1 MSNTSGFSVSKPVA
15 LWNKP
20 IKADFKEL
28 FKSLSKGVI
37 DGVLGKW
44 EEVAKD
50 AVEATAALGLAAAP
64 EEVAWLLIYRSLVEA
79 IVSLVK
85 GNQEL
90 LFAKPNQSDLELLC
104 DRLNDSLESIE
115 LRIDQDFFSCPKDLP
130 ILEAIKTAFADWLK
144 YFSVNQAQAQTI
156 SHGLPTY
163 FVFALN
169 KEWLKH
175 PEKYACL
182 KEELDTPFT
191 QANEREQRWQ
201 YYFAWLQKQVEEPM
215 LLEAFGLKQVY
226 VPLHAYYKQEVAGE
240 KPEEFERR
248 VREDEKYQRVVLDLE
263 TELEAWLE
271 KGDYD
276 DAIRVISGGLG
287 SGKSSFA
294 KIFAANQ
301 AEKGKIPVL
310 FIPLHHFEPSDDLV
324 DAVGKFVRDD
334 GFLRHNPLDKDKA
347 ESRLLIIFDALDELA
362 MQGKIATEI
371 AQQFVREVQRKVER
385 FNVRKTCLQVLISG
399 RELVVQA
406 NSSDFRQPQQIL
418 HILPYFV
425 TESERTNYIDEQNLL
440 QQDQRQIWWQKYGN
454 ASGRGYDCLPEE
466 LNRNNLTEITAQPL
480 LNYLVALS
488 FDQQNKFPTDGN
500 LNAIYANL
508 LTAVY
513 QRGWAGYQHPAIRG
527 IEEKDFVRI
536 LEEIALASWHGDG
549 RTTTVRE
556 IEAHCEHSSLKSLLD
571 KFQESAKLGVTRLL
585 TAFYFRESGVKEQE
599 KTFEFTHKSF
609 GEYLTAKRIV
619 REVRLIHKKLKDH
632 QDDPDEG
639 WDQREALKRW
649 AILCGASSMDEYL
662 FNFVTDEMRLQNAS
676 DVGNWQQTLCY
687 LIGFM
692 LHHGMPMER
701 LNPRPD
707 FQEENRQARNAE
719 EALLAVLNV
728 CAKVTKTVSKI
739 QWHTPKAFGIWISR
753 LQGQRIN
760 TYADVFCL
768 NCLSF
773 LDLQGCVLVFKDFSQ
788 ANFQG
793 ANFERAYF
801 QGANLRGANLERA
814 NLQGA
819 NLRGANLVRAY
830 LQRANLVRAYLV
842 RASLVEA
849 NLERANLGGAN
860 LEGAFLEGAFLVRAY
875 LGGAELV
882 EAYLEG
888 ANLVEANLQGANL
901 QGVNLQG
908 VNLQGVN
915 LQGVNLQGAILED
928 ENLANLNDGSGSD
941 SEE

>member
-1 MSNTSGFSVSKPVA
+1 MSNTSGFSISKPVA

-28 FKSLSKGVI
+28 FKSLGKGVI

-90 LFAKPNQSDLELLC
+90 LFEKPNQSDLELLC
-104 DRLNDSLESIE
+104 DRLNDSLVSIE
-115 LRIDQDFFSCPKDLP
+115 LRIDQDFFRRPKNLP
-130 ILEAIKTAFADWLK
+130 ILEAIKTAFANWLK
-144 YFSVNQAQAQTI
+144 YFSVNEAQALTI
-156 SHGLPTY
+156 SHRLPTY
-163 FVFALN
+163 FVFALHE
-169 KEWLKH
+169 EWAKH

-191 QANEREQRWQ
+191 QANEREQSWQ
-201 YYFAWLQKQVEEPM
+201 RYLAWLQKQVEEPM

-226 VPLHAYYKQEVAGE
+226 VPLHAYLKQKIGG
-240 KPEEFERR
+240 KKSEEFERR
-248 VREDEKYQRVVLDLE
+248 VREDKKYQRVVLDLE
-263 TELEAWLE
+263 IELEAWLE
-271 KGDYD
+271 KGDRN
-276 DAIRVISGGLG
+276 DAIRVISGGPG

-324 DAVGKFVRDD
+324 DAVGNFVRDD
-334 GFLRHNPLDKDKA
+334 GFLRHNPLDKDKGD
-347 ESRLLIIFDALDELA
+347 SRLLIIFDGIDELA

-371 AQQFVREVQRKVER
+371 AQKFVREVQRKVER

-406 NSSDFRQPQQIL
+406 NISDFRQSQQIL

-425 TESERTNYIDEQNLL
+425 TEYERNNYIDDRNLL

-454 ASGRGYDCLPEE
+454 ASGRAYDCLPEE
-466 LNRNNLTEITAQPL
+466 LNQDNLTEITAQPL

-488 FDQQNKFPTDGN
+488 FDQKKKFPTDGN

-527 IEEKDFVRI
+527 IEEKDFVRV

-549 RTTTVRE
+549 RTTTVRK
-556 IEAHCEHSSLKSLLD
+556 IEAHCEQDNLNNLLK
-571 KFQESAKLGVTRLL
+571 KFQKSTKLGVTRLL
-585 TAFYFRESGVKEQE
+585 IAFYFREIGVEEQE

-619 REVRLIHKKLKDH
+619 REVRLIHKKLKDC
-632 QDDPDEG
+632 QNDPDEG
-639 WDQREALKRW
+639 WDEREALKRW
-649 AILCGASSMDEYL
+649 AILCGLSHIDQYL
-662 FNFVTDEMRLQNAS
+662 FNFVVDEMCLQNAS
-676 DVGNWQQTLCY
+676 DVSNWQQTLCH
-687 LIGFM
+687 LISFM
-692 LHHGMPMER
+692 LRHGMPMER
-701 LNPRPD
+701 LTPRPD

-719 EALLAVLNV
+719 EALLAVLNA
-728 CAKVTKTVSKI
+728 CARVTKTVSKI
-739 QWHTPKAFGIWISR
+739 QWHSPEAFGTWISR
-753 LQGQRIN
+753 LQGQRVHISP
-760 TYADVFCL
+760 DVFCL

-773 LDLQGCVLVFKDFSQ
+773 LDLQGCILFFKDFL
-788 ANFQG
+788 
-793 ANFERAYF
+793 
-801 QGANLRGANLERA
+801 GANLKGANLKETNLKGANLKGANLERA
-814 NLQGA
+814 NLEEA
-819 NLRGANLVRAY
+819 NLE
-830 LQRANLVRAYLV
+830 
-842 RASLVEA
+842 EA
-849 NLERANLGGAN
+849 NLERANLERANLERANLKGAYLKGANLEEANLKGANLEEANLERAYLVRANLEGAN
-860 LEGAFLEGAFLVRAY
+860 LEGANRKGAKF
-875 LGGAELV
+875 
-882 EAYLEG
+882 
-888 ANLVEANLQGANL
+888 
-901 QGVNLQG
+901 
-908 VNLQGVN
+908 
-915 LQGVNLQGAILED
+915 
-928 ENLANLNDGSGSD
+928 
-941 SEE
+941 

>member
-1 MSNTSGFSVSKPVA
+1 MSDTSGFSVSKPVA

-20 IKADFKEL
+20 INADFKEL
-28 FKSLSKGVI
+28 FKSLGKGVI
-37 DGVLGKW
+37 NGVLGHW
-44 EEVAKD
+44 GEVAKD
-50 AVEATAALGLAAAP
+50 AVEATAAIGLGSAP

-90 LFAKPNQSDLELLC
+90 LFEKPNKSDLDLLC
-104 DRLNDSLESIE
+104 DRLNDSLVSIE
-115 LRIDQDFFSCPKDLP
+115 LRIDQDFFSRPKDLP
-130 ILEAIKTAFADWLK
+130 ILEPIKTAFADWLK

-156 SHGLPTY
+156 SHRLPTY
-163 FVFALN
+163 FVLALHE
-169 KEWLKH
+169 EWAKH

-191 QANEREQRWQ
+191 QANEREQSWQ
-201 YYFAWLQKQVEEPM
+201 RYLAWLQKQVEEPM
-215 LLEAFGLKQVY
+215 LLEAFCLKQVY
-226 VPLHAYYKQEVAGE
+226 IPLHAYYKRKVAGE
-240 KPEEFERR
+240 KSEEFKRR

-271 KGDYD
+271 KGDRH
-276 DAIRVISGGLG
+276 DAIRVISGGPG

-301 AEKGKIPVL
+301 AEKGKISIL

-324 DAVGKFVRDD
+324 EAVGKFVRDE

-347 ESRLLIIFDALDELA
+347 DSHLLIIFDGLDELA
-362 MQGKIATEI
+362 MQGKIATET
-371 AQQFVREVQRKVER
+371 AQQFVREVEKKITR
-385 FNVRKTCLQVLISG
+385 FNRSETRLKVLISG

-406 NSSDFRQPQQIL
+406 NISDFRQPQQIL

-425 TESERTNYIDEQNLL
+425 TEDERKNYIDEQKLL

-454 ASGRGYDCLPEE
+454 ASGRAYDCLPEE
-466 LNRNNLTEITAQPL
+466 LNQDNLTEITAQPL

-488 FDQQNKFPTDGN
+488 FNQQNKFPTDGN

-556 IEAHCEHSSLKSLLD
+556 IEAHCENSNLIRLLD
-571 KFQESAKLGVTRLL
+571 KFQKSAKFGVIPLL
-585 TAFYFRESGVKEQE
+585 IAFYFRECGVNEQE

-619 REVRLIHKKLKDH
+619 REVRLIYKKLKDR
-632 QDDPDEG
+632 QNDPDEG
-639 WDQREALKRW
+639 WDERKALKRW
-649 AILCGASSMDEYL
+649 AILCGASPMDEYL
-662 FNFVTDEMRLQNAS
+662 FKFVADEMLLQNVS
-676 DVGNWQQTLCY
+676 DVENWQQTLWH

-692 LHHGMPMER
+692 LRHGMPMER
-701 LNPRPD
+701 LTPRPD

-719 EALLAVLNV
+719 EALLAVLNA
-728 CAKVTKTVSKI
+728 CARVTEIVSKI
-739 QWHTPKAFGIWISR
+739 QWHTPEAFGIWISR
-753 LQGQRIN
+753 LQGQRITTN
-760 TYADVFCL
+760 TDVFCL

-773 LDLQGCVLVFKDFSQ
+773 LDLQGCVLVFKDIVQ
-788 ANFQG
+788 
-793 ANFERAYF
+793 
-801 QGANLRGANLERA
+801 ANLERA
-814 NLQGA
+814 NLKGA
-819 NLRGANLVRAY
+819 NLEGTNLEGANLVRANLEGTNLEGANLEGTNLEGANLEDANLEDANLARANLAQANLERANLKEVNLARAYLKGANLKEVNLAQANLVRAY
-830 LQRANLVRAYLV
+830 LKGANLEGANLEEANLEEAFLVRAFLVRANLVR
-842 RASLVEA
+842 A
-849 NLERANLGGAN
+849 NLERANLK
-860 LEGAFLEGAFLVRAY
+860 ESKR
-875 LGGAELV
+875 
-882 EAYLEG
+882 
-888 ANLVEANLQGANL
+888 
-901 QGVNLQG
+901 
-908 VNLQGVN
+908 
-915 LQGVNLQGAILED
+915 
-928 ENLANLNDGSGSD
+928 
-941 SEE
+941 

>member
-28 FKSLSKGVI
+28 FKSLGKGAI
-37 DGVLGKW
+37 NGVLGQW
-44 EEVAKD
+44 GEVAKD
-50 AVEATAALGLAAAP
+50 ALEATTALGLSAAP

-90 LFAKPNQSDLELLC
+90 LFEKPNESDLELLC
-104 DRLNDSLESIE
+104 DRLNHSLESIE
-115 LRIDQDFFSCPKDLP
+115 LRIDQDFFSRPKDLP
-130 ILEAIKTAFADWLK
+130 ILEPIKIAFADWLK
-144 YFSVNQAQAQTI
+144 YFSVNEAQALTI
-156 SHGLPTY
+156 SHRLPTY
-163 FVFALN
+163 FVFALHE
-169 KEWLKH
+169 EWAKH

-191 QANEREQRWQ
+191 QANEREQSWQ
-201 YYFAWLQKQVEEPM
+201 RYLAWLQRQVEEPMM

-226 VPLHAYYKQEVAGE
+226 VPLHAYYKQKVGGE
-240 KPEEFERR
+240 KSEEFERR
-248 VREDEKYQRVVLDLE
+248 LREDEKYQRIVLDLE

-271 KGDYD
+271 KGDRH
-276 DAIRVISGGLG
+276 DAIRVISGGPG

-310 FIPLHHFEPSDDLV
+310 FIPLHHFDPSEDLV
-324 DAVGKFVRDD
+324 DAISKFVRDD

-347 ESRLLIIFDALDELA
+347 DSPLLIIFDGLDELA
-362 MQGKIATEI
+362 IQGKIATET
-371 AQQFVREVQRKVER
+371 AKQFVREVQKKVDR
-385 FNVRKTCLQVLISG
+385 FNMRENCLQVLISS

-406 NSSDFRQPQQIL
+406 NISDFRQPQQIL

-425 TESERTNYIDEQNLL
+425 TEYERKNHIDDQNLL
-440 QQDQRQIWWQKYGN
+440 QQDQRQIWWYKYGN

-466 LNRNNLTEITAQPL
+466 LNQDNLTEITAQPL

-488 FDQQNKFPTDGN
+488 FNQQNKFPTDGN

-556 IEAHCEHSSLKSLLD
+556 IEAHCENSNLKRLLD
-571 KFQESAKLGVTRLL
+571 KSQKSAKLGVIRLL
-585 TAFYFRESGVKEQE
+585 IAFYFRESGVKEQE

-619 REVRLIHKKLKDH
+619 REVRLIHKKLKAR

-639 WDQREALKRW
+639 WDEREALKRW
-649 AILCGASSMDEYL
+649 AILCGVSHIDEYL
-662 FNFVTDEMRLQNAS
+662 FKFVADEMRLQNAL
-676 DVGNWQQTLCY
+676 DVGNWQQTLCH
-687 LIGFM
+687 LISFM
-692 LHHGMPMER
+692 LRHGMPMER
-701 LNPRPD
+701 LTPRPD

-719 EALLAVLNV
+719 EALLAVLNA
-728 CAKVTKTVSKI
+728 CARVTKIVSKI
-739 QWHTPKAFGIWISR
+739 QWHTPEAFGIWISR
-753 LQGQRIN
+753 LQGQRITTN
-760 TYADVFCL
+760 TDVFCL

-773 LDLQGCVLVFKDFSQ
+773 LDLQVCVLVFKDIVQ
-788 ANFQG
+788 ANL
-793 ANFERAYF
+793 ERANLK
-801 QGANLRGANLERA
+801 GANLKGANLVRANLEGADIEGANLEGANLEGANLERA
-814 NLQGA
+814 NLEGA
-819 NLRGANLVRAY
+819 NLARAYLKGANLKEVNLAQANLVRAY
-830 LQRANLVRAYLV
+830 LKGANL
-842 RASLVEA
+842 EGA
-849 NLERANLGGAN
+849 NLERANLERANLERAFLVRAN
-860 LEGAFLEGAFLVRAY
+860 LEGANLK
-875 LGGAELV
+875 
-882 EAYLEG
+882 G
-888 ANLVEANLQGANL
+888 ANLKE
-901 QGVNLQG
+901 
-908 VNLQGVN
+908 
-915 LQGVNLQGAILED
+915 
-928 ENLANLNDGSGSD
+928 SKM
-941 SEE
+941 